1 MVYHTFKIRIVAS
14 TLTLATTLG
23 ACVDLVVV
31 GVPPA
36 VTVGAVTALVG
47 VVPAVEGVLLMKERR
62 STFIEELVVGV
73 SVRTCP
79 DPTTYRNI
87 GIEIEDKI

>member
-1 MVYHTFKIRIVAS
+1 M
-14 TLTLATTLG
+14 ATTLG

-36 VTVGAVTALVG
+36 LTVTMGVVPAVVG

-62 STFIEELVVGV
+62 STVIEELLEGV
-73 SVRTCP
+73 SVRACADGGNYTNISRGEESA
-79 DPTTYRNI
+79 TRNH
-87 GIEIEDKI
+87 